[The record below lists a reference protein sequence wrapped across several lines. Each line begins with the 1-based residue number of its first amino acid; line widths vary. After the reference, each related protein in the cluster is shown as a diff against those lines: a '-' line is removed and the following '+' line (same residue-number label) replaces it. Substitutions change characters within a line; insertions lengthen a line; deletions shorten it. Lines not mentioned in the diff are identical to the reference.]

1 MTVSARSLRFTL
13 IVFFVL
19 LNHCSKILMNKHST
33 SSTSSSSSVS
43 ADEVRLFINSFTDQ
57 IIKVRI
63 FNNRVFVKSL
73 THEMTSE
80 ENENFGWENFDETIE
95 SDEERKDD
103 NKFDMFQRVTSKSN
117 LVSRCSLLI
126 TLIHENDWASAL
138 QNAALRCASAIYRS
152 STSNDSIVF
161 SLRKNVQKFLESF
174 IMIISNTY
182 SLVSSLDSTQI
193 NMFSKKLIESLQD
206 SLLWKRQVKSSTFN
220 VIKHRHIAHDIRNLQ
235 NYSSENRNSCSIHFD
250 ADSQNYH
257 QRKW

>member
-1 MTVSARSLRFTL
+1 MTVSAQSLRSTL

-19 LNHCSKILMNKHST
+19 LDDLSKIFMNKHST

-43 ADEVRLFINSFTDQ
+43 TDEIRLFIDSSTDQ

-63 FNNRVFVKSL
+63 FDNRIFVKSL

-80 ENENFGWENFDETIE
+80 ENENFGWKNFDEAIE
-95 SDEERKDD
+95 NDEERKDD
-103 NKFDMFQRVTSKSN
+103 NKFNMFQRITSKSN
-117 LVSRCSLLI
+117 LISRRSLLI
-126 TLIHENDWASAL
+126 TLIHENDRASAL
-138 QNAALRCASAIYRS
+138 QNAASRCASAIHRP

-161 SLRKNVQKFLESF
+161 SLRKNVQRFLELF
-174 IMIISNTY
+174 IIIISNTY
-182 SLVSSLDSTQI
+182 SSVSFLDSTWI

-206 SLLWKRQVKSSTFN
+206 DLLWKRRVKSLTFN
-220 VIKHRHIAHDIRNLQ
+220 VVKHRHIAHDIRNLQ

-257 QRKW
+257 QREW